1 VKFGVL
7 ILASH
12 RFVLLPFP
20 QTFGARAEITP
31 RIAKAGYSVVCAD
44 LRGYCDLSKPDPR
57 RICAK
62 YSARLGVR
70 KGDGAAEAAAAAGDE
85 TPLAAESEPVEDAYS
100 FRLRR
105 HS

>member
-1 VKFGVL
+1 MKFGIL

-12 RFVLLPFP
+12 RFVLLPLP
-20 QTFGARAEITP
+20 QTFGAQEEIAP
-31 RIAKAGYSVVCAD
+31 RIAKAGCSVVRAD
-44 LRGYCDLSKPDPR
+44 LRGYCDLFKPDFR
-57 RICAK
+57 RICAN

-85 TPLAAESEPVEDAYS
+85 TPLAAEPEPVEDAYS